1 MRPSNLPFGSL
12 THQMCQ
18 SNLPFAPLAVNV
30 GARETTRCW
39 HKCWRQS
46 RPAAA
51 HVQGTRGAYTADV
64 CFTKVR
70 GRAGRLARQ
79 LLGTPSFDTL
89 TLRHTRA
96 SRHTRCI
103 YAEPLP
109 LRAADARFPLA
120 PLSVSRLRAH
130 RKGKGKRC
138 LSACSSHKPT
148 PNCAG
153 GMGAVGRARLETR
166 AAVWGCVCADTP
178 PPKERQTR
186 AETPPPPTHKTPH
199 KTTAHIRRRR
209 SHTTHPHFLCPHT
222 NKGRE
227 ATNERGREARA
238 RAPFPPAGWQ
248 LLDPPVVSVSVSLS
262 MIFQAS
268 RFSASGRRVPLEPR
282 RSEACRSCQPMHVL
296 SFGEGRS
303 RVFWF
308 PVRVRQPA
316 FGKCEPASWWSLV

>member
-186 AETPPPPTHKTPH
+186 AETPPPPTHT
-199 KTTAHIRRRR
+199 RRLRTFAVVV
-209 SHTTHPHFLCPHT
+209 HTRHTHTFSVPT
-222 NKGRE
+222 QTKGE
-227 ATNERGREARA
+227 KPPTSEGERHARVH
-238 RAPFPPAGWQ
+238 PFP
-248 LLDPPVVSVSVSLS
+248 LLVGS
-262 MIFQAS
+262 
-268 RFSASGRRVPLEPR
+268 FSIPLLLV
-282 RSEACRSCQPMHVL
+282 CQCP
-296 SFGEGRS
+296 
-303 RVFWF
+303 
-308 PVRVRQPA
+308 
-316 FGKCEPASWWSLV
+316 